1 MSNSTQ
7 CVKVPFGASGS
18 SRMRTKLR
26 VFKGAPPHCSAFE
39 AHLAVCEGC
48 RTYLEQM
55 QRTITAVGTL
65 SEDSLSLSDRE
76 RLLDLFRAWKQA
88 AP

>member
-1 MSNSTQ
+1 MLDHDITCQ
-7 CVKVPFGASGS
+7 ELVETVTAYLEGMLDAAERAS
-18 SRMRTKLR
+18 
-26 VFKGAPPHCSAFE
+26 FE

-88 AP
+88 GP